1 MNSVLALIFAFSS
14 AAEAAPTQTLS
25 VRPARLIWP
34 TLDARYESA
43 LGDQGAWFVD
53 GMAGRYNPVL
63 LRVVNGILNQEGS
76 TYTVKGTNFGVGGGY
91 TYHFKDFTRGWGV
104 GAIADVERFALS
116 IDGEGDS
123 SGVAL
128 TMLSAGAQGGWKRAW
143 DSGFT
148 LGFQAQLKYGRAL
161 GVKGTGNI
169 EGELSSA
176 SESGLVTDFA
186 TYLGWS
192 F

>member
-1 MNSVLALIFAFSS
+1 MNSVVALILAISS

-34 TLDARYESA
+34 TLDARYEAA

-53 GMAGRYNPVL
+53 GVAGRYNPLL
-63 LRVVNGILNQEGS
+63 LRVVNGILTDEGS
-76 TYTVKGTNFGVGGGY
+76 TYTIRGTNFGVGGGY
-91 TYHFKDFTRGWGV
+91 TYHFKRFDRGWGV
-104 GAIADVERFALS
+104 GGIANVDRFSLGLQ
-116 IDGEGDS
+116 GES
-123 SGVAL
+123 SDYGVAF
-128 TMLSAGAQGGWKRAW
+128 TMLGAGVQGGWKRAW

-148 LGFQAQLKYGRAL
+148 LGVQLQVLYTHAVGLKA
-161 GVKGTGNI
+161 TGDI
-169 EGELSSA
+169 EGELSAA
-176 SESGLVTDFA
+176 SEGGPGTDFA